1 MVLYLH
7 KHYSGDFSIDIWS
20 ESLQMFEGI
29 PYHEHLDGSLPMATV
44 YAMAKRLGAR
54 KLVLDF

>member
-1 MVLYLH
+1 
-7 KHYSGDFSIDIWS
+7 
-20 ESLQMFEGI
+20 MFESI
-29 PYHEHLDGSLPMATV
+29 PYHQNLDGSLTMATV

>member
-7 KHYSGDFSIDIWS
+7 KNYKGGFCIDIWS

-29 PYHEHLDGSLPMATV
+29 PYHQNLDGSLAMATI
-44 YAMAKRLGAR
+44 YAMAERLGAR

>member
-7 KHYSGDFSIDIWS
+7 KNYKGGFCIDIWS

-29 PYHEHLDGSLPMATV
+29 PYYQNLDGSLTIATI
-44 YAMAKRLGAR
+44 YAMAERLGAR

>member
-7 KHYSGDFSIDIWS
+7 KDYNGDFSIDKKVNS
-20 ESLQMFEGI
+20 EFFDFETLVSGI
-29 PYHEHLDGSLPMATV
+29 KGNSTMVAINEI
-44 YAMAKRLGAR
+44 AKRLGAR

>member
-7 KHYSGDFSIDIWS
+7 KNYKGGFCIDIWS
-20 ESLQMFEGI
+20 ESLQMCVGI
-29 PYHEHLDGSLPMATV
+29 RQHQNLDGSLTMATI